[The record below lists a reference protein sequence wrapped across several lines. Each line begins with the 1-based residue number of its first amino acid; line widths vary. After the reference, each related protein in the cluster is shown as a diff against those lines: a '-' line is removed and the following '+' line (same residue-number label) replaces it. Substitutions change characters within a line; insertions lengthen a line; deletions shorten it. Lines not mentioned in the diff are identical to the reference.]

1 MSVRITPLTRTL
13 PENCAAFHLLWLP
26 QNQLQYTR
34 RKKPRKQ
41 YWAYFGGGG
50 LQLYRHIC
58 ALRDIEGIDA
68 ADLTRAGLS

>member
-13 PENCAAFHLLWLP
+13 PENCATCHLLWLP

-41 YWAYFGGGG
+41 YWAYFGG
-50 LQLYRHIC
+50 
-58 ALRDIEGIDA
+58 AVFSF
-68 ADLTRAGLS
+68 TGLSARSET